1 MRIYFFYNLKNDSSD
16 HISNKL
22 TTKKMDISKIKS
34 IVDSQWFNNFILWT
48 IVAAGILVG
57 IQTYGDRVA
66 NWQGLIES
74 LDMLILWIFT
84 IEAILKIVA
93 EGNRPQNYF
102 KDSWNVFDFLIV
114 VVCWAAYFLPGVNA
128 GYVAVFRLARVL
140 RVLRLVSAL
149 PKLKVLVDAMLK
161 SIPSMGYVGIL
172 LLLLFYIYGAMG
184 VFLFGEN
191 DPIRFGE
198 LGTSILTLFQI
209 TTMEGWSDIMYLNM
223 WGCDHA
229 VYGIDNCD
237 SPVANPVGGML
248 YFVSFVMFGTMIVLN
263 LFIGVIM
270 TSMEEVNKEQELE
283 DLMKIKTE
291 KKHTIL
297 QDLQSMSHQMDEMK
311 KQMEFLS
318 FRLEKENGQSG
329 IVNIKTEKITKD

>member
-1 MRIYFFYNLKNDSSD
+1 MNISS
-16 HISNKL
+16 
-22 TTKKMDISKIKS
+22 IKA
-34 IVDSQWFNNFILWT
+34 IVDSSWFNNFIIWT
-48 IVAAGILVG
+48 ILAAGILVG
-57 IQTYGDRVA
+57 IQTYGERVA
-66 NWQGLIES
+66 DWHNLLHG

-93 EGNRPQNYF
+93 EGSQPLNYF
-102 KDSWNVFDFLIV
+102 KDPWNIFDFVIV
-114 VVCWAAYFLPGVNA
+114 VICWAAYFLPNIDA

-161 SIPSMGYVGIL
+161 SIPSMGYVGVL
-172 LLLLFYIYGAMG
+172 LFLLFYIYGAMG
-184 VFLFGEN
+184 VFLFGVN
-191 DPIRFGE
+191 DPIRFGD

-229 VYGIDNCD
+229 VYGVDNCD
-237 SPVANPVGGML
+237 NPVENPIGAMT

-270 TSMEEVNKEQELE
+270 NSMEEVNNEQQLE
-283 DLMKIKTE
+283 DQMKATTNDKEALIQQ
-291 KKHTIL
+291 IQAL
-297 QDLQSMSHQMDEMK
+297 SNQLDEMK
-311 KQMEFLS
+311 KQMDFVS
-318 FRLEKENGQSG
+318 FRIQNNGFDS
-329 IVNIKTEKITKD
+329 KTKINQDSN